1 MRRCSRLF
9 NSLLG
14 LVAEMQP
21 AAAAG
26 TPNLA
31 RSAGLQAGRPPSG
44 WQSARLQAAKCRPR
58 MRGRRYIRN
67 RTPRSGRQA
76 ADIKSN

>member
-1 MRRCSRLF
+1 MHRCSRLF

-14 LVAEMQP
+14 LVAEMQV

-31 RSAGLQAGRPPSG
+31 RSAGLQAGRLAERQVSG
-44 WQSARLQAAKCRPR
+44 HQMP
-58 MRGRRYIRN
+58 
-67 RTPRSGRQA
+67 TPHAGPALHS
-76 ADIKSN
+76 K